1 MKSLIALLLTLL
13 LPLSLV
19 VADTKQLA
27 PTKQQ
32 TPDFT
37 PPTDNGPV
45 FPPEELIGEPN
56 PETNRFL
63 TEFVSMLATLGMIIA
78 LILIVAWFLKRLVN
92 TRMEQANSTSGIKV
106 LEKRPISQKTI
117 IYLID
122 VQGQG
127 VIIAES
133 HNGVTRLSDFP
144 IDTESSP
151 EPTQPLPSSFSK
163 LLNQ

>member
-1 MKSLIALLLTLL
+1 MKSLITLL
-13 LPLSLV
+13 FAILLPTLLPA
-19 VADTKQLA
+19 ADSNQPL
-27 PTKQQ
+27 PTHQ

-45 FPPEELIGEPN
+45 FPPEDLIGEPN

-63 TEFVSMLATLGMIIA
+63 TEFVSMLATLGMIIG
-78 LILIVAWFLKRLVN
+78 LILIVGWFLKRLVN

-106 LEKRPISQKTI
+106 LEKRTISQKTV

-144 IDTESSP
+144 IDNEPSP
-151 EPTQPLPSSFSK
+151 QPSQPLPSSFSK